1 MNDAVIIW
9 GMVCATILLIVFGV
23 VGIVAWIDRYHIT
36 ELQRL
41 SLLERQVKELRE
53 WRVRISEDT
62 QSTVTVLGHPVA
74 GLTKSRKERRK

>member
-41 SLLERQVKELRE
+41 SLLETQVKQLKERQNTFEMERTTVSGNKPWVTLTKTKHK
-53 WRVRISEDT
+53 RVRE
-62 QSTVTVLGHPVA
+62 
-74 GLTKSRKERRK
+74 